1 MNDIC
6 CIGHITLDKIVTP
19 KQTAYM
25 PGGTSYYFS
34 HGISHLKDTKH
45 YKLVTAL
52 APTEFKAVE
61 DIRAKGIEV
70 KVIPSRHTVY
80 FENIYGEN
88 QDNRTQ
94 RLCCN
99 NSWDFSKLPVVEHFN
114 YKEIMITGGEPLL
127 FPEKLSNL
135 AESIRTVQ
143 KLAYGNKGKLF
154 LYTALADMLPNYI
167 RYFDGVVYTPHSAN
181 DVHSLLKANNFL
193 LDYKDELMESKSLR
207 LNLFPDI
214 KKHIPDN
221 TDLSLWKVKDMQWIK
236 DCPVPADE
244 EFKRVAE
251 LWEVE

>member
-1 MNDIC
+1 MEK
-6 CIGHITLDKIVTP
+6 LR
-19 KQTAYM
+19 
-25 PGGTSYYFS
+25 
-34 HGISHLKDTKH
+34 L
-45 YKLVTAL
+45 LVTTKC
-52 APTEFKAVE
+52 PNKC
-61 DIRAKGIEV
+61 
-70 KVIPSRHTVY
+70 PM
-80 FENIYGEN
+80 
-88 QDNRTQ
+88 
-94 RLCCN
+94 CCN

-127 FPEKLSNL
+127 FPEKLANL
-135 AESIRTVQ
+135 AESIKTVQ

-167 RYFDGVVYTPHSAN
+167 RYFDGVVYTPHSVN
-181 DVHSLLKANNFL
+181 DVHSLLEANN
-193 LDYKDELMESKSLR
+193 
-207 LNLFPDI
+207 FPDI

>member
-1 MNDIC
+1 MEK
-6 CIGHITLDKIVTP
+6 LR
-19 KQTAYM
+19 
-25 PGGTSYYFS
+25 
-34 HGISHLKDTKH
+34 L
-45 YKLVTAL
+45 LVTTKC
-52 APTEFKAVE
+52 PNKC
-61 DIRAKGIEV
+61 
-70 KVIPSRHTVY
+70 PM
-80 FENIYGEN
+80 
-88 QDNRTQ
+88 
-94 RLCCN
+94 CCN

-127 FPEKLSNL
+127 FPEKLVNL
-135 AESIRTVQ
+135 AESIKTVQ
-143 KLAYGNKGKLF
+143 K
-154 LYTALADMLPNYI
+154 
-167 RYFDGVVYTPHSAN
+167 N
-181 DVHSLLKANNFL
+181 DVHSLLEANNFL